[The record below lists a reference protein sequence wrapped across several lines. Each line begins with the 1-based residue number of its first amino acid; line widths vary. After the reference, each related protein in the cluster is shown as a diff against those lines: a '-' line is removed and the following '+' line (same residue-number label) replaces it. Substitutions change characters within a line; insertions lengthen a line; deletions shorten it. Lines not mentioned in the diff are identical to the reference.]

1 MPHFMGFITAGLD
14 VLKSLQDG
22 RLGKNFSHTQTQKRK
37 YTYIYNFIDTI
48 HRRSALLKWS
58 MIKKTNKH
66 TVILGVAEAQPQIV

>member
-1 MPHFMGFITAGLD
+1 MGVWVKT
-14 VLKSLQDG
+14 
-22 RLGKNFSHTQTQKRK
+22 SHTHKHK
-37 YTYIYNFIDTI
+37 SVNIHIYNFIDTI